1 MRPRF
6 FEGPDEFR
14 AWLEANHA
22 TEGEVFVGFY
32 KQHTGRR
39 SMTWTETVREALCFG
54 WIDGLTRRIDDDTYC
69 IRFTPRK
76 PRSNWSAVNVRHV
89 EELTREGR
97 MHPAGIAAFEAR
109 TPPQPGV
116 YSYENRHEAKL
127 DREQERR
134 FRANERAWEFFRRQ
148 PPGYRQ
154 NAVFWVASA
163 KREETRARRLATLI
177 DDSAHGRRIA
187 PLRPTR

>member
-6 FEGPDEFR
+6 FADPSEFR

-22 TEGEVFVGFY
+22 SESEVFVGFY
-32 KQHTGRR
+32 KKHTGRR
-39 SMTWTETVREALCFG
+39 SPTWEETVREALCFG
-54 WIDGLTRRIDDDTYC
+54 WIDGLTRRIDDDAYC

-89 EELTREGR
+89 EQLLREGR

-109 TPPQPGV
+109 TPAKAGV
-116 YSYENRHEAKL
+116 YTYENRHEAKL
-127 DREQERR
+127 DRKQQQRL
-134 FRANERAWEFFRRQ
+134 RANAQAWEFFRAQ

-154 NAVFWVASA
+154 NAIFWVVSA
-163 KREETRARRLATLI
+163 KREETRERRLATLI
-177 DDSAHGRRIA
+177 EDSTHGRRIA
-187 PLRPTR
+187 PLS